1 MAAEVKPR
9 NNRLLMVLGVIV
21 AVVAFL
27 LVVLLGGKG
36 GGGDNGARTQDVV
49 VAAVDIPAGQQVS
62 DALVKVVKYA
72 PDQIP
77 AGAVTLT
84 KQAVLQYAA
93 VALPKNTV
101 LTNSNLVSTTAKI
114 PAAKKPYLDIPTGQ
128 VAIAIPAGG
137 ELQAVAGYI
146 QQDDRVDVIYQP
158 AGSSKPIWKTTYQNL
173 KVARIGGPAPSGGSG
188 NAAPAAASS
197 LVVYVSLDDAENL
210 SFLFASGNY
219 KLALKSQ
226 LDATKN
232 DTVNTAGV
240 TSDSF
245 FAKFNIPK

>member
-27 LVVLLGGKG
+27 LVVLLGNKG
-36 GGGDNGARTQDVV
+36 GGETSTRNQDVV

-62 DALVKVVKYA
+62 DALVKVVKFA
-72 PDQIP
+72 PEQVP
-77 AGAVTLT
+77 TGAVTTAKL
-84 KQAVLQYAA
+84 AVGQYAA
-93 VALPKNTV
+93 VALPKNTA

-114 PAAKKPYLDIPTGQ
+114 PTPKKPYLDIPTGQ

-137 ELQAVAGYI
+137 ELQAAGGYL
-146 QQDDRVDVIYQP
+146 QQDDRVDIIFQP
-158 AGSSKPIWKTTYQNL
+158 SGGAKGIWKTTYQNL
-173 KVARIGGPAPSGGSG
+173 KIARIGGPTASGS
-188 NAAPAAASS
+188 AAPAAATS
-197 LVVYVSLDDAENL
+197 LVVFVSLDDAENL
-210 SFLFASGNY
+210 TFLFSAGNY

-226 LDATKN
+226 LDANKT
-232 DTVNTAGV
+232 DTVNTAGA